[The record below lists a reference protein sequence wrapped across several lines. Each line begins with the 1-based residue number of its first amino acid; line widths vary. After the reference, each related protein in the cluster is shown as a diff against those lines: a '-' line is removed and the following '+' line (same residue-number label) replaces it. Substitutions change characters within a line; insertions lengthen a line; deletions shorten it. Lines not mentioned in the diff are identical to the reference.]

1 MAHSQVPFSQRLTAI
16 CLVFAPRKSGQN
28 RWIRRDLAQF
38 GIFALYES
46 DVSCWCHL
54 FEPQRWLRAGLV
66 KFLAAG
72 CGLNEF
78 SLGANR
84 KFRGASK
91 TRGLFVVFLRAGS
104 EARTT
109 GKNAKQQPSAALR
122 AKSKQPVLLQD
133 PLVRRIY
140 PRLRKPRGAGL
151 ARRIES
157 NTPIWIRTRNL
168 RFRRPMLYPIELWV
182 LVQGFSAFCAI
193 QTRSITSFST
203 PIKSNR

>member
-122 AKSKQPVLLQD
+122 AKSKQPDLCGRSTTKQPDLYA
-133 PLVRRIY
+133 RAI
-140 PRLRKPRGAGL
+140 PR
-151 ARRIES
+151 
-157 NTPIWIRTRNL
+157 NTPNTRKDN
-168 RFRRPMLYPIELWV
+168 ITAG
-182 LVQGFSAFCAI
+182 GFISVCSVCSVVRK
-193 QTRSITSFST
+193 TG
-203 PIKSNR
+203 

>member
-1 MAHSQVPFSQRLTAI
+1 MFLRPGSIRTGIVLIQAFMAHSQVPFSQRLTAI
-16 CLVFAPRKSGQN
+16 CLVFASRKSRKN

-66 KFLAAG
+66 KFLAVG
-72 CGLNEF
+72 CWLNEF

-109 GKNAKQQPSAALR
+109 GKNPQ
-122 AKSKQPVLLQD
+122 
-133 PLVRRIY
+133 
-140 PRLRKPRGAGL
+140 RLRFGRRTGGL
-151 ARRIES
+151 Q
-157 NTPIWIRTRNL
+157 RTRDSSSAVGVE
-168 RFRRPMLYPIELWV
+168 RFR
-182 LVQGFSAFCAI
+182 G
-193 QTRSITSFST
+193 
-203 PIKSNR
+203 